1 MLFDLNGTLIDS
13 PAWTSPSPASAAA
26 RLAAA
31 ELHPTL
37 LWLLLLVL
45 AYLLGSVP
53 TGLWL
58 GKLVAGVD
66 VRQEG
71 SHKTGATNVLRVLGV
86 RAGVAVAAL
95 DVLKGV
101 VAVLAVQAVTQD
113 AYFAAVAGVIAIIG
127 HIWPIFAGFNGGRGV
142 STTAGAILALA
153 PLPFLGAFVV
163 MAVAVLLTRYVSLG
177 SIASAYAVGPLAA
190 LFLGRGPE
198 SDAVLI
204 VALLGGGLVA
214 LKHADNLHRLLHG
227 KERRIGGK
235 TATS

>member
-1 MLFDLNGTLIDS
+1 MSCRLS
-13 PAWTSPSPASAAA
+13 RA
-26 RLAAA
+26 RA
-31 ELHPTL
+31 EVHISL
-37 LWLLLLVL
+37 LWLPLLVF
-45 AYLLGSVP
+45 AYLLGSIP

-66 VRQEG
+66 VRDEG

-86 RAGVAVAAL
+86 RAAVAVAAL

-101 VAVLAVQAVTQD
+101 VAVLAVEALTGD
-113 AYFAAVAGVIAIIG
+113 AYFAAVAGMVAVVG
-127 HIWPIFAGFNGGRGV
+127 HVWPVFAGFDGGRGV
-142 STTAGAILALA
+142 STTAGVVLALA
-153 PLPFLGAFVV
+153 PLPFMGAFVV

-177 SIASAYAVGPLAA
+177 SITSAYAVGPLAA

-204 VALLGGGLVA
+204 VALVGGSLVV

-227 KERRIGGK
+227 KERRITGK
-235 TATS
+235 TATT

>member
-1 MLFDLNGTLIDS
+1 MLFDLTGTLIDS
-13 PAWTSPSPASAAA
+13 SAWSPPSPASSAA
-26 RLAAA
+26 RRGAA

-37 LWLLLLVL
+37 LWLPLLIL

-66 VRQEG
+66 VRKEG

-113 AYFAAVAGVIAIIG
+113 AYFAAVAGVIAVIG
-127 HIWPIFAGFNGGRGV
+127 HIWPVFAGFDGGRGV
-142 STTAGAILALA
+142 STSAGAVLALA

-163 MAVAVLLTRYVSLG
+163 IVVVVLLTRYVSLG
-177 SIASAYAVGPLAA
+177 SMAAAYLVGPLAA
-190 LFLGRGPE
+190 ILLGRGPE

-204 VALLGGGLVA
+204 VALVGGSLVA
-214 LKHADNLHRLLHG
+214 LKHGDNLHRLMHG
-227 KERRIGGK
+227 EERRFSGK
-235 TATS
+235 SGAK